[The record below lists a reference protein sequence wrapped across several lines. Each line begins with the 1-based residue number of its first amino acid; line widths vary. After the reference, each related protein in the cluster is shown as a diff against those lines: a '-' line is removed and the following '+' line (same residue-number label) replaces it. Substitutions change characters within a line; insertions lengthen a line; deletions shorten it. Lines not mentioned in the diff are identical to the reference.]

1 MDNNFD
7 LNINNYSLNDL
18 LNLFQLPYN
27 FTREQIKQAKKM
39 VLKTHPDKSG
49 LPKEY
54 FLFFSKAYKMVYNI
68 YEYRYKAD
76 NQSTEY
82 IVEKNEEHE
91 AILKN
96 VKNKPNFNKWFNEMF
111 ENHKIDNEHDKGGYE
126 SWFRSDENI
135 DDRKISY
142 NEMNTVFQ
150 EKKKE
155 VKDIVVKTEVQDI
168 NNQSGMYDLTG
179 DKPSYYES
187 DLFSSLQYDDLKKAH
202 TETVVPVTEQDYLDK
217 PKFNNVNHLREFREN
232 SNSEPLSLQ
241 QSNKFLEKNKEMSD
255 KKDIERAYKL
265 LKQDEIVNEINKR
278 WWGNVKQ
285 ITNNN

>member
-1 MDNNFD
+1 MDDNFD

-18 LNLFQLPYN
+18 LNLFHLPYN
-27 FTREQIKQAKKM
+27 FTKEEIRQAKKV

-54 FLFFSKAYKMVYNI
+54 FLFFSKAYKMIYSI
-68 YEYRYKAD
+68 YEYRYKSD

-82 IVEKNEEHE
+82 VVEKNEEHE
-91 AILKN
+91 QILKN

-111 ENHKIDNEHDKGGYE
+111 ESHKIENEHDRGGYE
-126 SWFRSDENI
+126 DWFRSEENI
-135 DDRKISY
+135 DNRKISY
-142 NEMNTVFQ
+142 NEMDAVFRD
-150 EKKKE
+150 KKKE
-155 VKDIVVKTEVQDI
+155 IKDIVVRTEVQDI
-168 NNQSGMYDLTG
+168 NNNSGMYDLTG

-217 PKFNNVNHLREFREN
+217 PQFKSVNDLQQFRAKN
-232 SNSEPLSLQ
+232 IGDPLSLQ
-241 QSNKFLEKNKEMSD
+241 QSNQFLEKNRERSD
-255 KKDIERAYKL
+255 QKDVERAYKL
-265 LKQDEIVNEINKR
+265 LKQDQIVNEINKK